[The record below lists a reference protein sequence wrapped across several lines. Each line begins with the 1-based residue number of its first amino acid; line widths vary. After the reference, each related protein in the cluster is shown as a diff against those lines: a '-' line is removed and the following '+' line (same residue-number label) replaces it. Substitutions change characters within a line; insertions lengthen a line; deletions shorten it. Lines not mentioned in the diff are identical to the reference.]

1 MISKG
6 ISFLIDEPPIHPRSV
21 LPAIELKLLDKA
33 NNNLLRD
40 PREIQNYMLD
50 LDVLYVEARPD
61 VKKL

>member
-6 ISFLIDEPPIHPRSV
+6 ISFLIDEPVVHPRSV
-21 LPAIELKLLDKA
+21 LPAIELKLIDKA
-33 NNNLLRD
+33 ENNLMQD

-61 VKKL
+61 VKKV